1 MIMSALA
8 LNLNPLGPLTHE
20 AFYQLCEA
28 NPDIKFER
36 TAEGELIIMSPT
48 GGETGERNS
57 EINYQLRRWTKQN
70 KQGKCFDSSTCFQLP
85 NGAER
90 SGDSSWVQ
98 LERWESLSVEERQT
112 FPPLAPDFVVELRS
126 PSDRL
131 KKLQDKMQ
139 EYINN
144 GVRLGWLIDPQN
156 KRVEIYRPGQA
167 VKVLDFPQSLSGE
180 DVLPGFVLDLSEIF

>member
-1 MIMSALA
+1 MSALA

>member
-1 MIMSALA
+1 MSALA

-90 SGDSSWVQ
+90 SPDSSWVR

-126 PSDRL
+126 PSDRM